1 MEKEVQTDV
10 TKNIENI
17 ETQRIEPEEAKVVIE
32 TNEQEKVETDMI
44 AGETKN
50 QQAVSTAKAGTVEQ
64 RERSEEGAAES
75 DKGSK
80 SKLPL
85 ASCGVYQQGTF
96 FVIASQREQQRVA
109 TLHKEQEHQQSTQ

>member
-1 MEKEVQTDV
+1 MFAQQIAQLGLELVWNSLQYETEKNNHPQ
-10 TKNIENI
+10 
-17 ETQRIEPEEAKVVIE
+17 P
-32 TNEQEKVETDMI
+32 
-44 AGETKN
+44 
-50 QQAVSTAKAGTVEQ
+50 VSTAKAGTVEQ
-64 RERSEEGAAES
+64 RERSEEGTAES